1 MFFIDASCIPCVL
14 SRVNMTDSV
23 HAQEYSC
30 GGLKLRALI
39 YNILPPTSAATD
51 YAIVLEKL

>member
-1 MFFIDASCIPCVL
+1 M
-14 SRVNMTDSV
+14 DSV

-39 YNILPPTSAATD
+39 YNILPPTSATTD
-51 YAIVLEKL
+51 YAIVLEKLSANGTVFAVLKRQ